1 MRLKTVGLKKTP
13 AFNNEAFA
21 AFQTEKHIKKIQTEN
36 TCALSWFY
44 KYFTVVNVALTVCLY
59 GNNEW
64 TDV

>member
-1 MRLKTVGLKKTP
+1 MGLKKTP

-21 AFQTEKHIKKIQTEN
+21 AFKQKNTLQEKKNQTEN